1 MPECELRP
9 ATAEDVDAVYGLICE
24 LKQAE
29 LDRSAFHAG
38 FAANL
43 LDHNMRYQLAEQN
56 GHIIGMIGLHMQF
69 HLHHANWIGEIQE
82 LVVMPQARGL
92 RVGSQLLTWAEEFAR
107 QAGAEMTE
115 LSTSVKRLDAHRFYL
130 REGYTQSHFRFT
142 KPL

>member
-92 RVGSQLLTWAEEFAR
+92 RVGSQLLAWAEEFAR

-115 LSTSVKRLDAHRFYL
+115 LCTSVKRLDAHRFYL

>member
-92 RVGSQLLTWAEEFAR
+92 RVGSQLLAWAEAFAR

>member
-56 GHIIGMIGLHMQF
+56 GHIIGMIGLHLQF

-92 RVGSQLLTWAEEFAR
+92 RVGSQLLAWAEEFAR

>member
-92 RVGSQLLTWAEEFAR
+92 RVGSQLLAWVEEFAR

>member
-56 GHIIGMIGLHMQF
+56 GHIVGMIGLHMQF

-92 RVGSQLLTWAEEFAR
+92 RVGSQLLAWAEAFAR
-107 QAGAEMTE
+107 EAGAEMTE

>member
-1 MPECELRP
+1 MPECELRH
-9 ATAEDVDAVYGLICE
+9 ATFEDVDDVYALMCE

-29 LDRSAFHAG
+29 YDRDAFYTG

-43 LDHNMRYQLAEQN
+43 ADRNLHYQLALQGYN
-56 GHIIGMIGLHMQF
+56 VVGMISLHLQF

-92 RVGSQLLTWAEEFAR
+92 RVGSQLLAWAEATAR
-107 QAGAEMTE
+107 EAGAEVTE
-115 LSTSVKRLDAHRFYL
+115 LSTSTQRLDAHRFYQ
-130 REGYTQSHFRFT
+130 REGYTMSHFRFT

>member
-56 GHIIGMIGLHMQF
+56 GYIVGMIGLHMQF

-92 RVGSQLLTWAEEFAR
+92 KVGSQLLAWAEAFAR

>member
-43 LDHNMRYQLAEQN
+43 LDHNMRYQLAEQD
-56 GHIIGMIGLHMQF
+56 GHIVGMIGLHMQF

-82 LVVMPQARGL
+82 LVVMPQTRGL
-92 RVGSQLLTWAEEFAR
+92 KVGSQLLAWAEAFAR

>member
-24 LKQAE
+24 LKQTE

-43 LDHNMRYQLAEQN
+43 LDHNMRYQLAEQD
-56 GHIIGMIGLHMQF
+56 GHIVGMIGLHMQF

-92 RVGSQLLTWAEEFAR
+92 RVGSQLLAWAEAFAR

>member
-43 LDHNMRYQLAEQN
+43 LDHNMRYQLAEQD
-56 GHIIGMIGLHMQF
+56 GHIVGMIGLHMQF

-92 RVGSQLLTWAEEFAR
+92 RVGSQLLAWAEGFAR
-107 QAGAEMTE
+107 EAGAEMTE

>member
-9 ATAEDVDAVYGLICE
+9 ATAEDVDAIYGLICE

-43 LDHNMRYQLAEQN
+43 LDHNMRYQLAEQD
-56 GHIIGMIGLHMQF
+56 GHIVGMIGLHMQF

-92 RVGSQLLTWAEEFAR
+92 KVGSQLLAWAEAFAR
-107 QAGAEMTE
+107 EAGAEMTE

>member
-1 MPECELRP
+1 MPECKLRP

-92 RVGSQLLTWAEEFAR
+92 RVGSQLLAWAEEFAR

>member
-43 LDHNMRYQLAEQN
+43 LDHNMRYQLAEQD
-56 GHIIGMIGLHMQF
+56 GHIVGMIGLHMQF

-92 RVGSQLLTWAEEFAR
+92 KVGSQLLAWAEAFAR

>member
-43 LDHNMRYQLAEQN
+43 LDHNMRYQLAEQD

-92 RVGSQLLTWAEEFAR
+92 KVGSQLLAWAEEFAR

>member
-92 RVGSQLLTWAEEFAR
+92 RAGSQLLAWAEEFAR